1 MMQTGEQTRHQPRP
15 LAALLRA
22 AAGLALLL
30 GVVALASG
38 CTRIAPQR
46 TLPASIRT
54 ISVPMAINRSAEP
67 GIEEMVTVYVQE
79 EFLADGRL
87 DLQRHNDADAIIEV
101 EIRDWVASP
110 QGFDGDDI
118 VTSQSFDVET
128 RIRII
133 RNIPQKPLIGE
144 ERVLETSWFRNSDQ
158 RGIGFE
164 PEPRAK
170 EEAIRRLARDIV
182 REVIT
187 GAPTAPKQPGNDEA
201 DGQ

>member
-1 MMQTGEQTRHQPRP
+1 M
-15 LAALLRA
+15 
-22 AAGLALLL
+22 
-30 GVVALASG
+30 ASA

-54 ISVPMAINRSAEP
+54 ISVPMVINRSAEP
-67 GIEEMVTVYVQE
+67 GVEEIVTVYVQE

-87 DLQRHNDADAIIEV
+87 DLQRHKDADAIVEV
-101 EIRDWVASP
+101 EIRDWVSTP
-110 QGFDGDDI
+110 RGFDNDD
-118 VTSQSFDVET
+118 VVSSQSYDIET

-144 ERVLETSWFRNSDQ
+144 ERILESTWFRTSDQ
-158 RGIGFE
+158 RAIGFE

-170 EEAIRRLARDIV
+170 EEAIRRLARQIV

-187 GAPTAPKQPGNDEA
+187 GAPTAPEEPGDGNDE